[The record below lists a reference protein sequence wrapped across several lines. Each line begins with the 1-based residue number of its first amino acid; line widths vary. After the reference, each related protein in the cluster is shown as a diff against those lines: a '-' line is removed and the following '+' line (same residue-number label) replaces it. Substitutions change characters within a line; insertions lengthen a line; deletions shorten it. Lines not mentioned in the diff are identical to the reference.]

1 MNQTMTQEAPLYAA
15 RLRSTSVTYMT
26 STDLSGEFSIYT
38 GATDHIQLKYTLS
51 NIQSSSQQYFIFLY
65 INK

>member
-15 RLRSTSVTYMT
+15 RLRSTSVTFTT

-38 GATDHIQLKYTLS
+38 GATDHIQLKFTLS
-51 NIQSSSQQYFIFLY
+51 NLPSSSQHYFPSILF
-65 INK
+65 